1 MIRQIRYTKVTRLV
15 AIVICVLSFGN
26 VATAQSSNL
35 RAGVAVHPAL
45 TWFSTGTPDIE
56 TTRSQFGLQFAAV
69 VEYKLGER
77 VYLSS
82 GMRFNINYGGGL
94 TYARGGTFWP
104 KSDLSDEQF
113 RTVPAGTTID
123 YNIQYVEVPLGLV
136 YYTGEIGTGTTR
148 AYIESPTLSLILSSR
163 ARGEALLQGTGDQ
176 NILDDVR
183 FLNFG
188 LGFGA
193 GIMPDWLGG
202 TDVKLG
208 LSYQTIFTDTLNDG
222 VYEDGSRE
230 DSKAKL
236 GVLSF
241 KFVVLL

>member
-1 MIRQIRYTKVTRLV
+1 MSSYNLPVKVTRLV
-15 AIVICVLSFGN
+15 ALMICVASLHIC
-26 VATAQSSNL
+26 ATAQSSNL
-35 RAGVAVHPAL
+35 RAGVAVHPVL
-45 TWFSTGTPDIE
+45 TWFSTSSPDVE
-56 TTRSQFGLQFAAV
+56 RAQSQFGMQLAAV

-77 VYLSS
+77 IYLSS
-82 GMRFNINYGGGL
+82 GMRFNINYGGSL

-104 KSDLSDEQF
+104 KSDLSDERF
-113 RTVPAGTTID
+113 RTLPAGSTIA
-123 YNIQYVEVPLGLV
+123 YNIQFVEVPLGLV
-136 YYTGEIGTGTTR
+136 YYTGEIGAGSTR

-163 ARGEALLQGTGDQ
+163 ARGESLLQGTGDQ

-193 GIMPDWLGG
+193 GIIPDWLGG

-222 VYEDGSRE
+222 VYDDGSRE